1 MICSSWWAH
10 CGGLKSKKKYSL
22 YSFLV
27 PPPDSNH
34 LSFLCVAFMH
44 SFIPEYC
51 ARFEK
56 MQQRKIL
63 VRKVWRKFNCL
74 FLQTFH
80 GETFIKEIFYRV
92 FSSCCS
98 SSASSFAFIHGGI
111 LGKRQINSW
120 CREHLFLSPT
130 LQKNSTIAKEIHAFI
145 KKTIQCSQKCTF

>member
-1 MICSSWWAH
+1 M
-10 CGGLKSKKKYSL
+10 
-22 YSFLV
+22 

-80 GETFIKEIFYRV
+80 GETFIKEKFYRV
-92 FSSCCS
+92 F
-98 SSASSFAFIHGGI
+98 FHLVVPRQHRHLHLFMVTFWE
-111 LGKRQINSW
+111 KRQINSW

-130 LQKNSTIAKEIHAFI
+130 LQKDSTIVKEIHVFVNF
-145 KKTIQCSQKCTF
+145 KKTYNAVTSVL